1 MTNKNFPKN
10 KQPAAAL
17 QPAAPANLN
26 QHNADLKPL
35 PDEVAKR
42 AYFSYVNQG
51 SLPGYDKQHW
61 LEAEAQ
67 LVAERNLAKV
77 YLFRNWTVR

>member
-1 MTNKNFPKN
+1 MFVKQNNFPQ
-10 KQPAAAL
+10 KQEPDGASP
-17 QPAAPANLN
+17 PAAPADLN
-26 QHNADLKPL
+26 QNNADLKPS

-42 AYFSYVNQG
+42 AYLNYVNQG

-67 LVAERNLAKV
+67 LVTERNLAKV
-77 YLFRNWTVR
+77 YLFRNWT